1 MGSKTI
7 TLLVESVGANLHDL
21 GLGNVVLDI
30 IPKAQAA
37 EEKIGKL
44 DHIKFNNFCAM
55 IPLRK

>member
-7 TLLVESVGANLHDL
+7 TLLVESLGANLHDL
-21 GLGNVVLDI
+21 GLGYIVLDI

-44 DHIKFNNFCAM
+44 DHIKYDNFFAM